1 MQNIGFINERF
12 VFNSRIQLNANGLI
26 IKIPVIINNA
36 LNSTTIINNVSLFD
50 TVFYKRI
57 DIFVKLKT

>member
-36 LNSTTIINNVSLFD
+36 LNLTSIINNVSQFD

-57 DIFVKLKT
+57 DSFVKLKT